1 MEKVNFSLILYN
13 QFMYIV
19 AHQGDKVFNV
29 YMCVYVFV
37 WGGEIMS
44 IYVEHRQTS
53 AANTYALKTEFH
65 HLSDF
70 TSLDISP

>member
-1 MEKVNFSLILYN
+1 MEKVNFSLVLYN

-19 AHQGDKVFNV
+19 AHQGDKVFKQ
-29 YMCVYVFV
+29 YVYVFV

-53 AANTYALKTEFH
+53 AANTYTFKTEFH
-65 HLSDF
+65 H
-70 TSLDISP
+70 